1 MYDQDACSV
10 ACGRLGSPLVS
21 KAAALVILP
30 AETCSAQCTISGAR
44 VSPMTVG
51 TAAPFVITARDVFG
65 NARTQVAAMQ

>member
-1 MYDQDACSV
+1 M

-21 KAAALVILP
+21 KASALAVLP
-30 AETCSAQCTISGAR
+30 ADTCSAQCTMSGAR
-44 VSPMTVG
+44 ESPMTVG